1 MGYIRMGG
9 WKITNPVSRVLI
21 MAAAALILAFVA
33 AATVSAVL
41 INVGIALA
49 AGVVAVAA
57 ILAVAPVV
65 AGLIWI
71 SNRIDKAVR
80 SNRKKGR

>member
-1 MGYIRMGG
+1 MGYKMNGR
-9 WKITNPVSRVLI
+9 KITNPVSRVLI

-57 ILAVAPVV
+57 ILVVAPVV